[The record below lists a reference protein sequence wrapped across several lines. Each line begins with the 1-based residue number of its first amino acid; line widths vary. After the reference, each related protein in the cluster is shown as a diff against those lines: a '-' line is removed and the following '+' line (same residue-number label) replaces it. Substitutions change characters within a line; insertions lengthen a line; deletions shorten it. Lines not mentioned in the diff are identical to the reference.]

1 MMQQTLPG
9 CAFCDAVPG
18 ADVGEA
24 HTWGKDERVTHVICV
39 DCAIQSNPDP
49 DERDH
54 YACDSCDLV
63 VDALAALT
71 RFRVELSHL
80 EGSLQL
86 CARYSPSGPAAYWTR
101 DLDDHLVSES

>member
-39 DCAIQSNPDP
+39 DCASSRIPIPTSVTITPAIAVTSSSMRLQPSRGSVSNSATWKAHYSCV
-49 DERDH
+49 RDI
-54 YACDSCDLV
+54 V
-63 VDALAALT
+63 PVGQRRT
-71 RFRVELSHL
+71 GR
-80 EGSLQL
+80 G
-86 CARYSPSGPAAYWTR
+86 T
-101 DLDDHLVSES
+101 